1 MRALV
6 SLAILALLLVGVT
19 PAVTVTVIAQDASLL
34 DLLPTVAE
42 IGGDFEISD
51 DRPRTLDEQ
60 ASAFSDA
67 PEAARQLP
75 AWEWQENAFRV
86 FQSSDRSAAGAPL
99 ATLEI
104 SLTRFASSND
114 AAAAMPFFVGDR
126 AASAGQQEARNLT
139 PIGDEARAL
148 NGFIGDAFDDTLY
161 VRSGP
166 LLMRISAAS
175 ATGSPTL
182 SPEQIARGIIA
193 RADLPSPAT
202 ILAQSVPTS
211 LAGLLPDALS
221 LDDAGCFRVEGE
233 GSLDSAGV
241 VERLAGGSEATA
253 MVEDLGWLE
262 GAYRQFACDP
272 PPGGTG
278 WVDISVHRFGD
289 AQSASD
295 AVTSFAEARA
305 QSARMQPELAID
317 LGERSAALAGQA
329 VNGTEYTLYFSTG
342 PRLFAVTGVAPEGDP
357 RTDIEA
363 IATSLAQQSLATP
376 DGALPTPTP
385 QIVAAPTATP
395 APVPTA
401 TELPAAPP
409 APTIAPL
416 STATPAPTATVA
428 PVPTTIPVVIP
439 TTVPTALPTVVPTA
453 VPTTIPVTA
462 PTAPP
467 QATAPA
473 GPLPTPTPRVIRPPT
488 PVGE

>member
-42 IGGDFEISD
+42 IGGDFEASD
-51 DRPRTLDEQ
+51 DRLRTLDEQ
-60 ASAFSDA
+60 ANAFSDA

-75 AWEWQENAFRV
+75 AWNWQENAFRV
-86 FQSSDRSAAGAPL
+86 FQSSDRSPAGAPL

-104 SLTRFASSND
+104 SLTRFARGED

-126 AASAGQQEARNLT
+126 AASTGQQETRTLP

-148 NGFIGDAFDDTLY
+148 SGFIGDAFDDTLY

-166 LLMRISAAS
+166 LLLRISAAS
-175 ATGSPTL
+175 ATGSPAL
-182 SPEQIARGIIA
+182 SPEQIARGIID

-202 ILAQSVPTS
+202 VAAQPAPTS
-211 LAGLLPDALS
+211 LSGLLPEALS
-221 LDDAGCFRVEGE
+221 LNDADCFRVEGE
-233 GSLDSAGV
+233 GALDSAGV

-253 MVEDLGWLE
+253 MVEELGWLE

-278 WVDISVHRFGD
+278 WVDLSVHRFD
-289 AQSASD
+289 EAQSAAD
-295 AVTSFAEARA
+295 AVTSFAGARA
-305 QSARMQPELAID
+305 QSTRMQPELAIG
-317 LGERSAALAGQA
+317 LGDRSAALAGQA
-329 VNGTEYTLYFSTG
+329 VNGTEYTLYFSSG

-357 RTDIEA
+357 RADVEA
-363 IATSLAQQSLATP
+363 IATALYEQSLAAP
-376 DGALPTPTP
+376 EGALPTPTP
-385 QIVAAPTATP
+385 QIIV
-395 APVPTA
+395 VPTA
-401 TELPAAPP
+401 TARPAPPP

-416 STATPAPTATVA
+416 STATPAPIATVA

-439 TTVPTALPTVVPTA
+439 TTVPTVIPTA
-453 VPTTIPVTA
+453 VPTSIPVTA